1 VRPIT
6 SLIGLLAVTTSLASP
21 ATVHAAL
28 VGVLAGEG
36 TGALIRVY
44 ESTGAG
50 SLIADAPTSL
60 SGVAFSASGRLFV
73 TSGSGT
79 SQLLELDPATGA
91 VLSSVPI
98 RVGSDGGGVADIAFQ
113 PGSDVLFG
121 VTSNFNPY
129 FGLGAGSGGYLITI
143 DLATGN
149 ATVVGRDASLGDEQG
164 GIAFAPDGTLYFTP
178 GRNTIGFLHRL
189 DPATAAILDSVTL
202 SPEIGFMGLAVR
214 PSDGLLF
221 ASGPPNLDNNDT
233 IYTIDADTGT
243 VTEVGDAGSILKV
256 HDLAFAGVRTT
267 GAPTLSLVALLAC
280 ALLIAAAGAFRL
292 RSHASVA
299 PGEA

>member
-1 VRPIT
+1 MRPVF
-6 SLIGLLAVTTSLASP
+6 SLIGLLAATTSLASP
-21 ATVHAAL
+21 ATVYAEM

-36 TGALIRVY
+36 SGALIRID

-60 SGVAFSASGRLFV
+60 SGVAFNASGRLFV

-98 RVGSDGGGVADIAFQ
+98 RIGSDGGGVADIAFQ
-113 PGSDVLFG
+113 PGSGVLFG
-121 VTSNFNPY
+121 ITSNFNPY

-143 DLATGN
+143 DLATGD

-178 GRNTIGFLHRL
+178 GRNTTGFLHRL
-189 DPATAAILDSVTL
+189 DPATAAILDTVTL
-202 SPEIGFMGLAVR
+202 SPDIGFMGLAVR
-214 PSDGLLF
+214 PRDGLLF
-221 ASGPPNLDNNDT
+221 ASGPPMLDNNDT
-233 IYTIDADTGT
+233 IYTIDPTTGT
-243 VTEVGDAGSILKV
+243 VTEVGDAGFILKV
-256 HDLAFAGVRTT
+256 HDLAFGGVRTT
-267 GAPTLSLVALLAC
+267 SAPTLAPGALLAC
-280 ALLIAAAGAFRL
+280 ILLTAAAGALRL
-292 RSHASVA
+292 RRPPRSALL
-299 PGEA
+299 